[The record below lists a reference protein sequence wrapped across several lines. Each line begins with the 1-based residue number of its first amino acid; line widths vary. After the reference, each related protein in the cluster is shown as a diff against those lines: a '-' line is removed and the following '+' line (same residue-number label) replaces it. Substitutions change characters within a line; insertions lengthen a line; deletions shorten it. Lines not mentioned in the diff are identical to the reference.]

1 MCDAAARPHNSR
13 GTVVTSGPLYVRG
26 NLVWTKSGFAM
37 NRAPFAAALLS
48 LLIAALALCAQTP
61 LATSGDKIYIG
72 LLDDARE
79 QMVNWRPGVAHHRLI
94 RPAFER
100 IASGWRPVTSSTMP
114 ARMKWTV
121 AFDGKNIG
129 QVESQ
134 SDSDSLT
141 AVQTILTPASAIP
154 TIGAPSQEF
163 AGLMEMGPGK
173 ARRPLV
179 VVSSPNFRDPDGW
192 KRVAKLPV
200 AIAALVR
207 SAFRRDF
214 PQVDRCKDEEV
225 VERDWKFPD
234 SSLGFLIAYGSNKNS
249 FIVETQLSAGN
260 CGWVDDPNDPL
271 SAPWFFVSP
280 DAAVRRIGSFM
291 SLLDAGDYDNDG
303 KSELVFFFSQGENTD
318 GFVLFDARLQKQASL
333 TWHYH

>member
-1 MCDAAARPHNSR
+1 MDRSF
-13 GTVVTSGPLYVRG
+13 S
-26 NLVWTKSGFAM
+26 
-37 NRAPFAAALLS
+37 ALGLS
-48 LLIAALALCAQTP
+48 CLLILGVALRAQTP
-61 LATSGDKIYIG
+61 ATNGSHHIYIG
-72 LLDDARE
+72 FLDDDRE
-79 QMVNWRPGVAHHRLI
+79 EMANWKPGVAHQRLI

-100 IASGWRPVTSSTMP
+100 TDSEWQTVTSSIP
-114 ARMKWTV
+114 SRVEWTV

-179 VVSSPNFRDPDGW
+179 VVSGPNFRDPDGW
-192 KRVAKLPV
+192 KRVTKLPV

-214 PQVDRCKDEEV
+214 PHVDRCKDEEV
-225 VERDWKFPD
+225 VERDWRFPD

-260 CGWVDDPNDPL
+260 CGWIDDPNDPL

-280 DAAVRRIGSFM
+280 DGGVRRIGSFM

-318 GFVLFDARLQKQASL
+318 GFVLFDASLQKQVSL